1 MSRDFSWHAPGQPAR
16 HIRSSH
22 SVRCSDNER
31 VNRFFGPGNSVDQEN
46 NRSIKLSWSLSVS
59 ANTQSARRTVRHR
72 YLTSLLAGSLFAFT
86 GCTSMSGGNGWW
98 SSTGGSMYA
107 AGATAAKGVGGQF
120 ESMGTTVSSAYSK
133 TKAAVISTFK
143 PSGAGIPS
151 DKDDPTSLASMPG
164 KLTPDIWVMQGQLA
178 ESQGQLAKALESYN
192 KALQSEPNNLGALV
206 STARLYDRQGDS
218 THAVQFFQRAL
229 ALNPNNASIHND
241 LGLAYSKAGNAA
253 AAKDSLGK
261 ASAIEPSNVRY
272 RNNLA
277 TVMVE
282 NGQADEAV
290 NQLQQVLP
298 PAVAHY
304 NVAYL
309 HFTKQNLP
317 AAQQQLQAA
326 LQIDPN
332 LQQARELYNR
342 LGNGQAVAQA
352 TNTYQMAGNIYQT
365 AQGIA
370 SPNGVAAVPTS
381 AHASSALP
389 NTVTSPPPVW
399 LSTPAVAPTR

>member
-1 MSRDFSWHAPGQPAR
+1 MPLLTLSVIFVQVAR
-16 HIRSSH
+16 STVPIT
-22 SVRCSDNER
+22 SVRTDLL
-31 VNRFFGPGNSVDQEN
+31 GPGNSVEQKN
-46 NRSIKLSWSLSVS
+46 NRKNKISWSLSVS
-59 ANTQSARRTVRHR
+59 AKSKSARRNLRRR
-72 YLTSLLAGSLFAFT
+72 YLASLLAGSLFAFT
-86 GCTSMSGGNGWW
+86 GCSSMSGGSGWW
-98 SSTGGSMYA
+98 SSTGGSVYG
-107 AGATAAKGVGGQF
+107 AGTTAAKGVGGQF
-120 ESMGTTVSSAYSK
+120 KSMGTTVSNAYGK
-133 TKAAVISTFK
+133 TKAAVVSTFK
-143 PSGAGIPS
+143 PGSTGVAS

-178 ESQGQLAKALESYN
+178 ESQGQHAKALESYN
-192 KALQSEPNNLGALV
+192 KALQSEPNNVGALV

-218 THAVQFFQRAL
+218 THSVQFFQRAL
-229 ALNPNNASIHND
+229 ALNPNDASIHND

-253 AAKDSLGK
+253 ASKDSLGK
-261 ASAIEPSNVRY
+261 ATAIEPSNVRY

-342 LGNGQAVAQA
+342 IGGGQAVAQA
-352 TNTYQMAGNIYQT
+352 TNAYQMAGNIYQT
-365 AQGIA
+365 AQGFA
-370 SPNGVAAVPTS
+370 NPNGVDAVPAS
-381 AHASSALP
+381 AQSSSVVP
-389 NTVTSPPPVW
+389 NTVSAPPPAW
-399 LSTPAVAPTR
+399 LSTPAAAPTR